1 MQYIDKKTCKYKYTF
16 IYKIDKITHE
26 NNNTI
31 KHSNDILTIHSICIV
46 SRSQC
51 TYKS

>member
-1 MQYIDKKTCKYKYTF
+1 MQYIDKKTYKYKYTF
-16 IYKIDKITHE
+16 IYKIDKITMKII
-26 NNNTI
+26 TI